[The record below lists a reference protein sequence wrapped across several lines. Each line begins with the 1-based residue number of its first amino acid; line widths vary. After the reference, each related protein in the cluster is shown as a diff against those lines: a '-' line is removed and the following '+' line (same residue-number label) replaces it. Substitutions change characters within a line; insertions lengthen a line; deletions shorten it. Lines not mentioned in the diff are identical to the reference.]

1 MTSHDAF
8 LPEEKQEKKKKTNTT
23 TSTGSR
29 PGGPESSNGSDHGEN
44 KRTKLAQKG

>member
-29 PGGPESSNGSDHGEN
+29 PGGAPMDLTME
-44 KRTKLAQKG
+44 KTKEPN